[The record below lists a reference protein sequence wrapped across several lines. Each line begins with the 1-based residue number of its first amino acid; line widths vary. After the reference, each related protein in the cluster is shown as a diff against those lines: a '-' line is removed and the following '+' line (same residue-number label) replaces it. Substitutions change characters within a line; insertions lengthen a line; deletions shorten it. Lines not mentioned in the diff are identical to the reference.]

1 MNVSHN
7 NINQGGLIS
16 QVNYNSSQIQQINL
30 GIPDEENEDKSLVQ
44 FDVFGD
50 AVSQNHIYA
59 SNNQQQIVKR
69 PQNKMNIMNY

>member
-59 SNNQQQIVKR
+59 ASNN
-69 PQNKMNIMNY
+69 